1 MDVVQEA
8 ESIINSLIF
17 RNNRGYDE
25 IPLTMS
31 QLRKFLTAVNVLN
44 NKVMADKIGQADR
57 GDELSPD
64 LAAEIQ
70 YLKVKLLYQ
79 AGRDRNGNN
88 VKRFLEKSRMLERIS
103 DIGNSRKKYEE
114 FAKLIEAIVAWHKFK
129 GGAQ

>member
-57 GDELSPD
+57 GDE
-64 LAAEIQ
+64 
-70 YLKVKLLYQ
+70 
-79 AGRDRNGNN
+79 
-88 VKRFLEKSRMLERIS
+88 
-103 DIGNSRKKYEE
+103 
-114 FAKLIEAIVAWHKFK
+114 
-129 GGAQ
+129 

>member
-17 RNNRGYDE
+17 RNNRGRDE

-79 AGRDRNGNN
+79 AGRERN
-88 VKRFLEKSRMLERIS
+88 VKAFLEKGNLLKRIEG
-103 DIGNSRKKYEE
+103 IGNSRKRYNE
-114 FAKLIEAIVAWHKFK
+114 FSKLVEAIVAWHKFK
-129 GGAQ
+129 GGRD

>member
-1 MDVVQEA
+1 M
-8 ESIINSLIF
+8 
-17 RNNRGYDE
+17 
-25 IPLTMS
+25 
-31 QLRKFLTAVNVLN
+31 TAVNVLN